1 MFINTKLVDTKHAY
15 QREAKGNLKEL
26 KALMEKLV
34 VKETPIDDSVFN
46 QPRQAVVPGHTKKK
60 RRLVHLS
67 CRFQLV

>member
-46 QPRQAVVPGHTKKK
+46 
-60 RRLVHLS
+60 
-67 CRFQLV
+67 